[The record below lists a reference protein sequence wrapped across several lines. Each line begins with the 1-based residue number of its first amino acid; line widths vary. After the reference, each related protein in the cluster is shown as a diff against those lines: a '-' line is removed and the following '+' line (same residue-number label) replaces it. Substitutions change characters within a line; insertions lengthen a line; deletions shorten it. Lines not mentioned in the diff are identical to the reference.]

1 MILSKTANKILKE
14 LKNKEKYFSNLCI
27 ENRDVN
33 SSKLTYKEIKDKFP
47 DTSHIV
53 ISMTVKY
60 LLEEKFI
67 FNHTAGKEST
77 FDIEDAE
84 KGDSQYV
91 IGEKGIAYLE
101 QKKFI
106 LFAKIVPTVISF
118 VSLMISVAN
127 YIYK

>member
-60 LLEEKFI
+60 LL
-67 FNHTAGKEST
+67 
-77 FDIEDAE
+77 
-84 KGDSQYV
+84 
-91 IGEKGIAYLE
+91 
-101 QKKFI
+101 
-106 LFAKIVPTVISF
+106 
-118 VSLMISVAN
+118 
-127 YIYK
+127 

>member
-60 LLEEKFI
+60 LLEKNLFLTILLAKRVLLILKTQKREIHNMLLVK
-67 FNHTAGKEST
+67 
-77 FDIEDAE
+77 
-84 KGDSQYV
+84 KG
-91 IGEKGIAYLE
+91 
-101 QKKFI
+101 
-106 LFAKIVPTVISF
+106 
-118 VSLMISVAN
+118 
-127 YIYK
+127 